1 VAALRGVASLSLG
14 PALACAVTGSH
25 GVLCAGDNSA
35 GQLGIGAADGTM
47 SQHPDPSAVAFSDG
61 VAIADVAAGEGHA
74 CAIASDGRAWCW
86 GRGASGEIG
95 DPASLSRCNAG
106 TGTIPCAT
114 RPVAVAADRTFRAIA
129 TGSEETCGITSAG
142 RLVCWGGGAD
152 RPGVREV
159 VTRPR

>member
-1 VAALRGVASLSLG
+1 VV
-14 PALACAVTGSH
+14 
-25 GVLCAGDNSA
+25 CAGDNSA
-35 GQLGIGAADGTM
+35 GQLGIGSADGMM
-47 SQHPDPSAVAFSDG
+47 SQHPDPSALAFPDG

-114 RPVAVAADRTFRAIA
+114 RPVAVAADRTFRALA